1 MWMGSDMGKRKKLTG
16 QLHACTR
23 EIRRMGN
30 ARGVANIRRSPRV
43 WCPNFAHARACACR
57 THTRI
62 FHRSTKLY
70 TTCSLAIKCLISWKK
85 KKTVKTWNIK
95 AQQSSPS
102 TAKAGNW
109 SGSLGLFQQPQPQS
123 EGSKWRQTCWRIL
136 VVSKTPVY
144 LSWVWTLSW
153 SNSPGIICSLGR
165 IHLVLIK
172 SQKEE
177 CKKHFKWP
185 AMERFPFDA
194 SDRSS

>member
-1 MWMGSDMGKRKKLTG
+1 MNSSDLGKRKKLTS

-30 ARGVANIRRSPRV
+30 AREVANIRRSPRV
-43 WCPNFAHARACACR
+43 WSPNFAHARACARR
-57 THTRI
+57 THARV

-70 TTCSLAIKCLISWKK
+70 TTYSLAIKCLISWKNRQNL
-85 KKTVKTWNIK
+85 NIK

-102 TAKAGNW
+102 TEKAGNCN
-109 SGSLGLFQQPQPQS
+109 GSLGLFQQPQPQS

-165 IHLVLIK
+165 IHLDLIK

-177 CKKHFKWP
+177 CKKTF
-185 AMERFPFDA
+185 
-194 SDRSS
+194 